1 VNASSLAPQGFEQM
15 FQKEVDDGTFTWFPI
30 QLMRSVTTTAT
41 RKNTASAVS
50 FAVPAVAVAVR
61 YANWFT
67 APMTGKHSH
76 KRTTRLNLIAPM

>member
-1 VNASSLAPQGFEQM
+1 MACPLVPQGIPHS
-15 FQKEVDDGTFTWFPI
+15 FQKEVDEARFTWFPI

-41 RKNTASAVS
+41 RKYTASAVS

>member
-1 VNASSLAPQGFEQM
+1 
-15 FQKEVDDGTFTWFPI
+15 
-30 QLMRSVTTTAT
+30 MRSVTTSAT
-41 RKNTASAVS
+41 RAYTASAVS